1 VTDLRPAEDKAPETR
16 RLSEHHDNPLERLE
30 LLAGDDDAIA
40 AFLDEID
47 VHSPRER
54 QMLTELARTRRL
66 ARPERFTSDHRHLV
80 AALESLRRH
89 GYHGSLAGTRLGPLH
104 GIVRWGVELVARYI
118 VVSYVRSVATSMR
131 DLYRFRE
138 IAAEDESDELRQLR
152 PARMDAEALVDIT
165 KTREIGVPAFLI
177 GGLLIPLALSLYRL
191 TTGAAAGSWQR
202 ATIVGAIGVLI
213 GLVLSWFMLRG
224 TAMASRRIR
233 LSTREPLR
241 AMWASVGNCGDPP
254 KDQSRKFAVIGI
266 TLTVCAWIILP
277 ALVGSSLLN

>member
-1 VTDLRPAEDKAPETR
+1 MAELKSAEEGQQEPR
-16 RLSEHHDNPLERLE
+16 QLSEHYDNPLERLE
-30 LLAGDDDAIA
+30 LLAGNDDAIA
-40 AFLDEID
+40 SFLDELD
-47 VHSPRER
+47 VRSPRER
-54 QMLTELARTRRL
+54 RMLTELARTHRL
-66 ARPERFTSDHRHLV
+66 MRPERFTTDHRRVV
-80 AALESLRRH
+80 AAIESLRRH
-89 GYHGSLAGTRLGPLH
+89 GYHGTLAGRRRGPLR
-104 GIVRWGVELVARYI
+104 GVVRWGVELVARYI

-138 IAAEDESDELRQLR
+138 IAAPDESDELRQLR
-152 PARMDAEALVDIT
+152 PARMDAEALVDIV

-213 GLVLSWFMLRG
+213 GLVFSWFMLRG

-233 LSTREPLR
+233 LSVREPLR
-241 AMWASVGNCGDPP
+241 EVWTSVGNCGDPP

-277 ALVGSSLLN
+277 ALVGISLLT

>member
-1 VTDLRPAEDKAPETR
+1 MTELKSADETQGVPRELAE
-16 RLSEHHDNPLERLE
+16 HYDNPLERLE
-30 LLAGDDDAIA
+30 LLAGNDDAIA
-40 AFLDEID
+40 SFLDELD
-47 VHSPRER
+47 VRSPRER
-54 QMLTELARTRRL
+54 RMLTELARTRRL
-66 ARPERFTSDHRHLV
+66 ERPERFTTDHRRLV

-89 GYHGSLAGTRLGPLH
+89 GYHGTLAGRRLGPLR
-104 GIVRWGVELVARYI
+104 GVVRWGVELVARYI

-138 IAAEDESDELRQLR
+138 IAASDDSDELRQLR
-152 PARMDAEALVDIT
+152 PARMDAEALVDIV

-191 TTGAAAGSWQR
+191 TTGAAAASWQR

-213 GLVLSWFMLRG
+213 GLVISWFMLRG

-233 LSTREPLR
+233 LSVREPLR
-241 AMWASVGNCGDPP
+241 EVWTSVGNCGDPP
-254 KDQSRKFAVIGI
+254 KDQSRKFAVVGI

-277 ALVGSSLLN
+277 ALVGISLLT